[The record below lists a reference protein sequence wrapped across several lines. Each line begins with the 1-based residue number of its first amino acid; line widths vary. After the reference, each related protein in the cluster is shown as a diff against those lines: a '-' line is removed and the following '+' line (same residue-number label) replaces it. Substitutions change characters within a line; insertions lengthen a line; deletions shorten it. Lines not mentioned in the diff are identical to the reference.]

1 VSLKASGVDEL
12 CEDKLFKGG
21 AMDVAESFETAAL
34 LHKRFAISQAISF
47 NFSAIPL
54 NTWIIVIYYGV
65 VGTASGYLLWYQG
78 LAHISAST
86 AGVFTGIVPISAV
99 VLSYIVLGEP
109 FSWVHVIGGV
119 CVVLAI
125 FIMDRSNAR

>member
-1 VSLKASGVDEL
+1 
-12 CEDKLFKGG
+12 
-21 AMDVAESFETAAL
+21 M
-34 LHKRFAISQAISF
+34 
-47 NFSAIPL
+47 
-54 NTWIIVIYYGV
+54 IYYGV
-65 VGTASGYLLWYQG
+65 VGTASGYLLWYRG
-78 LAHISAST
+78 LASISAST

-109 FSWVHVIGGV
+109 FSWVHVVGGV